1 LNFGSKAL
9 TPCTQSSVALSD
21 DEINSLLNELGN
33 WCYVTENKAPKITK
47 HFTFKNYLS
56 AIEFANKVATIAEQE
71 NHHPR
76 ICIEWGKVTI
86 DWWTHSING
95 LFINDFIMAARCD
108 IIFNE
113 LKQQES

>member
-1 LNFGSKAL
+1 VKLDNEAL
-9 TPCTQSSVALSD
+9 IPCTQSSSVLSK
-21 DEINSLLNELGN
+21 EEASSLLNELN
-33 WCYVTENKAPKITK
+33 DWYFMHENGIQIINR

-56 AIEFANKVATIAEQE
+56 AIAFANNVASLAEQE

-108 IIFNE
+108 RIFSE
-113 LKQQES
+113 LK